1 MTRYLLLALSLLAS
15 TVALAASKEDK
26 LYLYTESFPPYNM
39 STTGKVFEHH
49 ADGIS
54 GLCTDMLKAILAEA
68 KVPYSMKLRNW
79 DYSYDKALKKKNHG
93 VFCTTYT
100 EDRAPLFKWIGP
112 LAENEWTV
120 FAPPGSTLRLSKLE
134 DAKGMTIG
142 GYKGDVMTEYLLKR
156 GYTVSQLDSDDLNPK
171 RLVLGQIDLWIADRL
186 AGPYFAAQQDI
197 EDLVPVFSFNKTE
210 LFLALNPQTDD
221 ALVQKLKA
229 AYDRIRK
236 NGMFDSIRTKYGL

>member
-1 MTRYLLLALSLLAS
+1 MRYLILAI
-15 TVALAASKEDK
+15 ALAFSLPGFAAKKDK

-39 STTGKVFEHH
+39 STTGRVFEHK

-54 GLCTDMLKAILAEA
+54 GLCTDMLKAVLEVA

-79 DYSYDKALKKKNHG
+79 DYSYGKALKKKNHG

-100 EDRAPLFKWIGP
+100 EKRAPLFKWVGP

-120 FAPPGSTLRLSKLE
+120 FAPPGSTLKLNKLE
-134 DAKGMTIG
+134 DAKGLVIG
-142 GYKGDVMTEYLLKR
+142 GYKGDVMTEYLLER
-156 GYTVSQLDSDDLNPK
+156 GYTVSELDSDDLNPK
-171 RLVLGQIDLWIADRL
+171 RLALGQIDLWIADRL

-197 EDLVPVFSFNKTE
+197 EDLVPVYSFNKTE

-221 ALVQKLKA
+221 ALVQKLKQ
-229 AYDRIRK
+229 AYDTIRK
-236 NGMFDSIRTKYGL
+236 NGMYESIRAKYGL